1 MEPVY
6 KSIALLE
13 RKPEL
18 SREDFIAYYENNHV
32 PLIRSLLPGICGY
45 RRNFIEP
52 EGAFVSAGAAA
63 RDFDVITELWFADRA
78 AYDAAMTR
86 HAQPQVAAAIA
97 ADEENFLDRA
107 KTRMFV
113 VDERISTFS

>member
-1 MEPVY
+1 ML
-6 KSIALLE
+6 KSIALL
-13 RKPEL
+13 KCKDGL
-18 SREDFIAYYENNHV
+18 SRAEFIAYYENNHV

-86 HAQPQVAAAIA
+86 HAQPEVGAAIA
-97 ADEENFLDRA
+97 ADEENFLDRST
-107 KTRMFV
+107 TRMFV

>member
-1 MEPVY
+1 MDAVY
-6 KSIALLE
+6 KSIALLKC
-13 RKPEL
+13 KPEL
-18 SREDFIAYYENNHV
+18 TREDFIAYYENNHV
-32 PLIRSLLPGICGY
+32 PLIRRLLPGICGY

-63 RDFDVITELWFADRA
+63 RDFDVITEIWFADRA
-78 AYDAAMTR
+78 AYDAAMAS
-86 HAQPQVAAAIA
+86 HAQPEVAAAIA
-97 ADEENFLDRA
+97 ADEENFLDRS